1 MVSVFLL
8 AWTPYATI
16 SIYTI
21 VNDYT
26 PNWMLV
32 LPTMF
37 AKSCTLLNPIVCA
50 FVSSTFR
57 KAARNM
63 LQRSNLHIQPT
74 NHGIEIVAGRNSIDT
89 AGAASKR

>member
-50 FVSSTFR
+50 FVSSKFR

-63 LQRSNLHIQPT
+63 LQGSNVRTQPT
-74 NHGIEIVAGRNSIDT
+74 NHGIQVVEGRSST
-89 AGAASKR
+89 ETEGATSKR